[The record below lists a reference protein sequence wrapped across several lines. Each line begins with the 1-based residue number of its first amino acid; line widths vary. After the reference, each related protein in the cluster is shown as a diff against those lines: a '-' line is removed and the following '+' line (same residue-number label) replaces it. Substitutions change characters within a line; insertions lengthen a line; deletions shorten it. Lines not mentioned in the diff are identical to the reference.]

1 MPAKRSSAKEEIS
14 YPGVYWRTDQKGVKT
29 YYIRYRLDYIPEGRT
44 SNEVNEKAGRSD
56 KGMTAAKAS
65 NLRADR
71 MRGKADPNAVKRVK
85 ERAAKEEAEGR
96 WTIQKI
102 WDEYDEAH
110 KDRACAKPDAS
121 YASYFLPGL
130 GEKIPAEIVTLD
142 LERLRRDLAKTK
154 SSRTGKTLSAQTQKH
169 VLSLLKRMLRWAADM
184 DHIEAPSHLKFKM
197 PTVDNEKTE
206 FMSQDQLE
214 AYLKALDE
222 EPDQDDAAFFRLA
235 LFTGIRKTAL
245 LNLQWSDVD
254 LENGFLTLRGD
265 VAKNDK
271 TQTVPLS
278 ESAVEVLQ
286 RITRRESPYVW
297 PGADGGPREGFTRMG
312 RRLRQKAGLPKDFRP
327 VHGLRHHFAS
337 HLASSGASL
346 YEVGTLLTHGDLSVT
361 KRYAHLSDQALR
373 KAVSLVNDMV
383 KVKKKAKVSNISGEE

>member
-1 MPAKRSSAKEEIS
+1 MPAKRKTAKEEIS

-44 SNEVNEKAGRSD
+44 SNEVNEKAGSSD

-65 NLRADR
+65 NIRADR

-85 ERAAKEEAEGR
+85 ERAAKEEAAGR
-96 WTIQKI
+96 WDINKI
-102 WDEYDEAH
+102 WTEYDDAH

-121 YASYFLPGL
+121 YFAYILPEL
-130 GEKIPAEIVTLD
+130 GDKIPADIVTLD
-142 LERLRRDLAKTK
+142 LERLRRNLAKTK
-154 SSRTGKTLSAQTQKH
+154 SSRTGRTLSAQTQKH
-169 VLSLLKRMLRWAADM
+169 VLALLRRMLRWAADM
-184 DHIEAPSHLKFKM
+184 DHIEAPSHLKFRF
-197 PTVDNEKTE
+197 PSVDNEKTE

-245 LNLQWSDVD
+245 LNLQWPDVD
-254 LENGFLTLRGD
+254 LENGYLTLRGD

-278 ESAVEVLQ
+278 DAALEVLKG
-286 RITRRESPYVW
+286 ITRRESPHVW

-346 YEVGTLLTHGDLSVT
+346 YEVGTLLTHGDISVT
-361 KRYAHLSDQALR
+361 KRYAHLTDDALKR
-373 KAVSLVNDMV
+373 AASLVNDMV
-383 KVKKKAKVSNISGEE
+383 KVKKKAKVSNISGE

>member
-102 WDEYDEAH
+102 WDEYDDAH

-197 PTVDNEKTE
+197 PSVDNEKTE
-206 FMSQDQLE
+206 FMSEDQLKK
-214 AYLKALDE
+214 YLQVLDE

-245 LNLQWSDVD
+245 LNLQWSDLD
-254 LENGFLTLRGD
+254 LENGYLTLRGD

-278 ESAVEVLQ
+278 DAALEVLKG
-286 RITRRESPYVW
+286 ITRRESLYVW

-346 YEVGTLLTHGDLSVT
+346 YEVGTLLTHGDISVT
-361 KRYAHLSDQALR
+361 RRYAHLSDDALKR
-373 KAVSLVNDMV
+373 AVSLVNDMV